1 MTTDAQLCHDVMD
14 QILWEPSL
22 AAVHIGVQA
31 HDGVVTLAGHV
42 GTCAEQWQAQCAAR
56 RVPGMHALA
65 MEMSV
70 DPCGGGL
77 CTDEDIARSAQHIL
91 AWMTCLPRQA
101 VQVSVEGGW
110 ITLSGTVDWP
120 YQQQAAAD
128 GIRHVVGA
136 RGLRDLIVVRRL
148 GPARVDLPARA

>member
-1 MTTDAQLCHDVMD
+1 MKTDAQLCHDVMD

-22 AAVHIGVQA
+22 AAAHIGVQA

-56 RVPGMHALA
+56 RVPGLHALA

-70 DPCGGGL
+70 DPCAGGL
-77 CTDEDIARSAQHIL
+77 CSDADIASSAQRML

-148 GPARVDLPARA
+148 GAAGAGGPA